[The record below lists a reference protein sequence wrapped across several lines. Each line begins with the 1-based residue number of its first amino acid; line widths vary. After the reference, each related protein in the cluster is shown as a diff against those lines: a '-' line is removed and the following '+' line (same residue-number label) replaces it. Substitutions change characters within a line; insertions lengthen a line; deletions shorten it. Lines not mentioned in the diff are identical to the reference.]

1 MLKAV
6 RAGLMEGLCR
16 RDPQRSAWEL
26 AEMQGAFC
34 CCRNMAISILPKFLL
49 F

>member
-26 AEMQGAFC
+26 AGMQGAFC

>member
-6 RAGLMEGLCR
+6 REGLMEGLRR
-16 RDPQRSAWEL
+16 RDPQRSAWGL
-26 AEMQGAFC
+26 AGMQGAFC
-34 CCRNMAISILPKFLL
+34 CCRNMAISIPPKFPL